1 MLEATLPFFLTKI
14 ILDIDILAL
23 PEDIGIALGVGTFAG
38 GILLTLVLL
47 FAFISLPIYKKNI
60 MAITILSLLILGFAI
75 VVQWLNIFFLIII
88 VLIIALGITEKALGI
103 FKGRF

>member
-1 MLEATLPFFLTKI
+1 
-14 ILDIDILAL
+14 
-23 PEDIGIALGVGTFAG
+23 
-38 GILLTLVLL
+38 
-47 FAFISLPIYKKNI
+47 

-75 VVQWLNIFFLIII
+75 VVAWLNIFFLIII